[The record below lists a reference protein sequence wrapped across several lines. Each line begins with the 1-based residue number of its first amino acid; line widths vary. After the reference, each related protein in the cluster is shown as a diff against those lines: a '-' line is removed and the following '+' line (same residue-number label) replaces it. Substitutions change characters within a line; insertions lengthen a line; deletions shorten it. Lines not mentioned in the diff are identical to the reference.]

1 MVFPDLTHLQFYII
15 CVELTTNSIGHLTSA
30 SLVMVTILNILKK
43 ILIKI
48 KIHSIHVLS
57 CLSKPV
63 RNRALCFEYYTQRN
77 N

>member
-1 MVFPDLTHLQFYII
+1 MVFPDHTHLQFYII
-15 CVELTTNSIGHLTSA
+15 CVELNTNSIGHLTSA

-57 CLSKPV
+57 C
-63 RNRALCFEYYTQRN
+63 
-77 N
+77 